1 MHIPRIYLSHPL
13 TANQELTLPEKA
25 FHHVIRVLRHKP
37 GGYLILFNGEGGEFH
52 ATLERV
58 DRHTATVRVEKY
70 VDREAESSLKI
81 TLAQSIAKGVRMDY
95 SLQKATELGVD
106 RILPLITARSMVNL
120 PKDQLAKRLLHWRK
134 VVISA
139 CEQCGRNR
147 VPTILT
153 PINYFDWLHSPC
165 KEDIALMLNPGAD
178 KSLTELSP
186 PISSIV
192 LLIGPEGGL
201 TSDETSAA
209 KAAGFIDIRMGPR
222 ILRTE
227 TAGVAALAALQTLW
241 GDLN

>member
-1 MHIPRIYLSHPL
+1 MHIPRIYLSNPL
-13 TANQELTLPEKA
+13 AANKNVILPENA
-25 FHHVIRVLRHKP
+25 FHHVIRVLRLKP
-37 GGYLILFNGEGGEFH
+37 GGHLILFNGEGGEFH
-52 ATLERV
+52 ATLEHV

-106 RILPLITARSMVNL
+106 KILPLITQRSVVHSS
-120 PKDQLAKRLLHWRK
+120 KDQITKRLLHWRR
-134 VVISA
+134 VAISA

-153 PINYFDWLHSPC
+153 PMNYLNWLQLRC
-165 KEDIALMLNPGAD
+165 KGEIALLLNPDAD
-178 KSLTELSP
+178 RNLTQLP
-186 PISSIV
+186 PPVGSIT

-201 TSDETSAA
+201 TPEEITAA
-209 KAAGFIDIRMGPR
+209 KAVGFIDIRMGPR